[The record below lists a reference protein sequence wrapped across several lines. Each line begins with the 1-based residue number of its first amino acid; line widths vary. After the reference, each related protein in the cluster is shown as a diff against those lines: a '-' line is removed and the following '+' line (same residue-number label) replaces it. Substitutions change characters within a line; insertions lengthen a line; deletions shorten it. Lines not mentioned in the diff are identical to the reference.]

1 MFDVWMGD
9 VSLTVIVITISVIIV
24 LPLQL
29 FLCFK
34 VKNQLLR
41 LLPALLLLI
50 AGIVMM
56 ALASSAEGWEGL
68 GYIILALYCTFM
80 LLACGIA
87 WLGWAIMYCVRKNKK
102 EH

>member
-9 VSLTVIVITISVIIV
+9 INLTVTVIAVCAVIV

-41 LLPALLLLI
+41 LLPVLLLLI
-50 AGIVMM
+50 AGVVMM
-56 ALASSAEGWEGL
+56 ALASSAEGWDGL
-68 GYIILALYCTFM
+68 GYLILALYCAFM

-87 WLGWAIMYCVRKNKK
+87 WIVWTFVHYIKRKVR
-102 EH
+102 